1 MAKTKQQAPASS
13 RTLRVAPRQA
23 CLKWLLLAVSLAATL
38 SLDLWTKHWAER
50 ELAVGE
56 VRQMLPFL
64 YLERTRNSGMAFGLL
79 GGKTAFIAAATILAI
94 IIVCVYVFLEKR
106 RALAGLAGGAVL
118 GGSLGNLVQRLSG
131 DGHVTDF
138 LKFPHWPNFNL
149 ADVFVD
155 AGIAAIFLAIVVQF
169 ARSWKV
175 DRKSPAKSDAE
186 PHG

>member
-1 MAKTKQQAPASS
+1 MAPTPQNLGAL
-13 RTLRVAPRQA
+13 LRSAG
-23 CLKWLLLAVSLAATL
+23 LKWLLLIVSLAATL
-38 SLDLWTKHWAER
+38 SLDLWTKRWAER
-50 ELAVGE
+50 ELALGE
-56 VRQMLPFL
+56 MREILPFL

-79 GGKTAFIAAATILAI
+79 GGKTAFIAGATIVAI
-94 IIVCVYVFLEKR
+94 LIVCAYVFLEKR
-106 RALAGLAGGAVL
+106 RVLAGVAGGAVL

-155 AGIAAIFLAIVVQF
+155 AGIAVIFLGIVVQF
-169 ARSWKV
+169 ARSWRV
-175 DRKSPAKSDAE
+175 GRKSQVNSDAE